1 MKSLPERIMEH
12 AEAAPEATPICPAAL
27 LHLGRRG
34 AVNQALSRLAR
45 SGRLMRICQ
54 GVYMRPIQTRFGRC
68 APSIHKSLQALS
80 ELWGET
86 IVPNGGGAAN
96 WLGLTTQNPIRSVYL
111 TSGRNRRLY
120 FGKHPVD
127 LRHAP
132 RWQLAAPH
140 RKTGVVIRA
149 LAWLGHAPRWQLAA
163 PHRKTGVV
171 IRAFLAWLGPE
182 EVEESLDAVLPQ
194 LSERELNELA
204 TARAVMPRWLAEP
217 LSARLIR
224 RCAGGARR
232 RLRRHAWQRDVA
244 GKG

>member
-1 MKSLPERIMEH
+1 MKSLPERIMER
-12 AEAAPEATPICPAAL
+12 AEATPEATPICPPAL
-27 LHLGRRG
+27 LHLGKRG

-68 APSIHKSLQALS
+68 APSIRKSLQALS

-86 IVPNGGGAAN
+86 IVPSGGGAAN

-140 RKTGVVIRA
+140 RKAGVVIRA
-149 LAWLGHAPRWQLAA
+149 LAWLG
-163 PHRKTGVV
+163 
-171 IRAFLAWLGPE
+171 PE
-182 EVEESLDAVLPQ
+182 EVEDSLDAVLPQ
-194 LSERELNELA
+194 LSERELDELA
-204 TARAVMPRWLAEP
+204 AARAVMPRWMAEP
-217 LSARLIR
+217 LSDRLTN
-224 RCAGGARR
+224 G
-232 RLRRHAWQRDVA
+232 
-244 GKG
+244 